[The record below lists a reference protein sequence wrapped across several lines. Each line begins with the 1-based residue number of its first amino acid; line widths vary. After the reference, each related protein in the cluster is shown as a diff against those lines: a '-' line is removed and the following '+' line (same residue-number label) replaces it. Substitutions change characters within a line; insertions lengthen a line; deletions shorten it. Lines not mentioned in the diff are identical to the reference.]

1 MAGQG
6 TLITA
11 LDYNGIRNVIVSVL
25 GSGSGT
31 TGYGQ
36 ATTAPQ
42 AVIGNRILLDDW
54 LKLRND
60 LIKARQHQT
69 GVSEEGNLTLPNT
82 STVVTEALRLQYSNY
97 ANQINTDRFA
107 VAANQRTV
115 ESVAYAQR
123 TAAWNGTLNNV
134 ITVTFSSADHAR
146 YFFNSGGQFMITS
159 SRSGGSGSAKN
170 NAWTTMLDQSG
181 TVYMDYTNT
190 SSSGS
195 APGTVYGLGFYDLTY
210 SDQVIYWK
218 PAPAGNYAENDYYI
232 YARLAGSGNQIV
244 FTVQYR
250 DDDTGDQW
258 GVGPPEDEN
267 VDGTLA
273 NSVQIIRATGGNVSV
288 SAPSVS
294 QTGI

>member
-11 LDYNGIRNVIVSVL
+11 LDYNGIRNLIVTVL

-31 TGYGQ
+31 QGYGQ
-36 ATTAPQ
+36 STTAPQ
-42 AVIGNRILLDDW
+42 VAIGERILLDNW
-54 LKLRND
+54 LRLRND

-69 GVSEEGNLTLPNT
+69 GVDEQGSLALPNT
-82 STVVTEALRLQYSNY
+82 STVITEALRLQYSNY

-115 ESVAYAQR
+115 ETVATAQR

-134 ITVTFSSADHAR
+134 ITVSFGSYDNAR
-146 YFFNSGGQFMITS
+146 YFFNSGGQFMFTS

-170 NAWTTMLDQSG
+170 NTWTTMLDQSG

-190 SSSGS
+190 ASSGS
-195 APGTVYGLGFYDLTY
+195 SPGATYGLGFYDLNT

-218 PAPAGNYAENDYYI
+218 PAPAGVYAENDYYI
-232 YARLAGSGNQIV
+232 YARLSGDGSQIV

-250 DDDTGDQW
+250 DDDAGDQT

-267 VDGTLA
+267 VDGTLT
-273 NSVQIIRATGGNVSV
+273 NTVQIIRATGSNVSV
-288 SAPSVS
+288 GAPSVS

>member
-6 TLITA
+6 TLIAA
-11 LDYNGIRNVIVSVL
+11 LDYNGIRNLIVSVL
-25 GSGSGT
+25 GSGSGN

-36 ATTAPQ
+36 DTTAPQ
-42 AVIGNRILLDDW
+42 VAIGERILLDNW
-54 LKLRND
+54 LRLRND

-69 GVSEEGNLTLPNT
+69 GVDEQGSLSLPNT
-82 STVVTEALRLQYSNY
+82 STVITEALRLQYSNY

-107 VAANQRTV
+107 VATNQRTV
-115 ESVAYAQR
+115 ETVATAQR

-134 ITVTFSSADHAR
+134 VTVTFSSADQAR

-159 SRSGGSGSAKN
+159 SRSGGSGSSKN
-170 NAWTTMLDQSG
+170 NTWTTMLDQSG
-181 TVYMDYTNT
+181 TIYMDHTT
-190 SSSGS
+190 TASSGS
-195 APGTVYGLGFYDLTY
+195 SPGSTYGLGFYDLTY

-218 PAPAGNYAENDYYI
+218 PAPAGVYAENDYYI

-250 DDDTGDQW
+250 DDDTGDQT
-258 GVGPPEDEN
+258 GVGPAEDEN
-267 VDGTLA
+267 VDGTLT
-273 NSVQIIRATGGNVSV
+273 NTVQIIRATGSNVSV
-288 SAPSVS
+288 GAPSVS